1 MAFDGITMA
10 ALVKELDNKITDGR
24 ISKIAQPEADELILT
39 IHTGEGN
46 LKLLISADA
55 SLPLAYLT
63 ENNKQGPLTA
73 PNFCMLLRKHIQGG
87 RIVSVTQPGLERIMI
102 TEIEHL
108 DEMGDLCR
116 KKLIFE
122 LMGKHSNII
131 FTDSE
136 GKIIDS
142 IKRISF
148 AISSVREVLPGRD
161 YVLPPSQDKEELL
174 DFCDGSAIEKG
185 TSAGDVL
192 EALNPA
198 KPAFKAIY
206 GGLKGISPLMAN
218 EICFR
223 AGADPDMPLSEL
235 SGAVKDAL
243 RENLMGLAG
252 AIKRGEY
259 SPCIVYENKLP
270 AEYSAIGLTMY
281 GSGADIRPVASI
293 SALLEQFYR
302 EKNISVRIRQ
312 RSADLRHL
320 VQVALERNVKK
331 LDLQMKQLK
340 DTEDRDKNRLYG
352 ELLTAYAYQIDNGCD
367 FAEVDNYYT
376 GEKIRIPMDKN
387 LSPSENAKRYFD
399 KYGKQKRT
407 FEHLTDLIEEA
418 KADIEHLRSIQTAL
432 DIALAEEDLV
442 QIRLEL
448 EEGGYVKKSSS
459 KGKKAKIT
467 SKPFHYIS
475 SDGYDIYVGKNNFQN
490 DELTFKFANGGDWW
504 FHAKKIPGSHVVLKV
519 KQGEEVPDRAFE
531 EAAKLA
537 AFYSSGREYDKVEID
552 YVRKKEVKK
561 PSGAKPGFVVYYT
574 NYSMTTD
581 TDISSLRQF
590 EQ

>member
-198 KPAFKAIY
+198 KPAYKAIY

-331 LDLQMKQLK
+331 LDLQMKQLE

-367 FAEVDNYYT
+367 FTEVDNYYT
-376 GEKIRIPMDKN
+376 GEKIRIPMDKS
-387 LSPSENAKRYFD
+387 LTPSENAKRYFD

-407 FEHLTDLIEEA
+407 FEHLTGLIEEA
-418 KADIEHLRSIQTAL
+418 KVDIEHLRSIQTAL

-448 EEGGYVKKSSS
+448 EEGGYVKKSSF

>member
-442 QIRLEL
+442 QIRREL

>member
-185 TSAGDVL
+185 NSVGDVL

-367 FAEVDNYYT
+367 FTEVDNYYT
-376 GEKIRIPMDKN
+376 GEKIRIPMDKS
-387 LSPSENAKRYFD
+387 LTPSENAKRYFD

-407 FEHLTDLIEEA
+407 FEHLTGLIEEA

-448 EEGGYVKKSSS
+448 EEGGYVKKSSF

>member
-185 TSAGDVL
+185 NSVGDVL

-367 FAEVDNYYT
+367 FTEVDNYYT
-376 GEKIRIPMDKN
+376 GEKIRIPMDKS
-387 LSPSENAKRYFD
+387 LTPSENAKRYFD

-407 FEHLTDLIEEA
+407 FEHLTGLIEEA

-448 EEGGYVKKSSS
+448 EEGGYVKKSSF
-459 KGKKAKIT
+459 KG
-467 SKPFHYIS
+467 
-475 SDGYDIYVGKNNFQN
+475 QN